1 MKRYVGFGI
10 MLLILAGVFLLF
22 AAIAFGLAGGDL
34 FADVEYT
41 IPRKRRRGDPSV
53 VVYPAFVTI
62 SAALSYAVAI
72 ALSGI
77 AHIRGS
83 KAILVL
89 SSVVGVVAAVAAI
102 VTAFVA
108 GVDTGSRTFAVFF
121 AVVAI
126 ALALYV
132 SIKTLRDAR
141 KDVVPAAGDHRLGP
155 FLSGPRSPRRMPPG
169 PVPPGPVPPGRVP
182 PGRMPPGSVLP
193 GRMPPGPVPPGPMP
207 R

>member
-1 MKRYVGFGI
+1 MKRYRGFGI
-10 MLLILAGVFLLF
+10 VLLFLAGVFVLF
-22 AAIAFGLAGGDL
+22 ALITAGLAGGDL

-41 IPRKRRRGDPSV
+41 IPRRRRRGDPSV
-53 VVYPAFVTI
+53 VVYPAFVAI

-83 KAILVL
+83 KALLVL
-89 SSVVGVVAAVAAI
+89 SSVVGVVAGVAAI

-132 SIKTLRDAR
+132 SIKTLRDER
-141 KDVVPAAGDHRLGP
+141 KNVVPAAGDHRLGP
-155 FLSGPRSPRRMPPG
+155 FLSGSRS
-169 PVPPGPVPPGRVP
+169 
-182 PGRMPPGSVLP
+182 PGRMPPGPMPPGPMLP
-193 GRMPPGPVPPGPMP
+193 GRMPPGPMPPGPMPPGPMP